1 MKLETKEL
9 FILHS
14 LRPLLNPESLSDH
27 LVIGTISDKSYLLLV
42 HLVSLLPPFV
52 NSKKTGWN
60 PLEDLIINCTY
71 KDLKDK
77 MSSKS
82 YYRSKDE
89 LVSKRIVFWHKDHG
103 YMLNHSV
110 NKLPQHS
117 FVRLYLRKEY
127 NRLVKKYKTT

>member
-14 LRPLLNPESLSDH
+14 LRPLLNPEDISDQFILFSLTESESLLLKH
-27 LVIGTISDKSYLLLV
+27 LVKI
-42 HLVSLLPPFV
+42 LPKFY
-52 NSKKTGWN
+52 NSKKTGWT
-60 PLEDLIINCTY
+60 PLEDLVINCTY

-77 MSSKS
+77 ISIKS
-82 YYRSKDE
+82 YYRAKDG
-89 LVSKRIVFWHKDHG
+89 LISKRIVFWNKDYG

-110 NKLPQHS
+110 IHLPQHTT
-117 FVRLYLRKEY
+117 VRLYLRKEY